1 MCLLIHH
8 HSLAEILEMRKL
20 SNDVIVVL
28 FTIIIKVRGTLL
40 AKNISY
46 SYVSNWTIS
55 PIMYRSRSLI
65 YLVVHPSPSL
75 FVHNLIVVFGCHF
88 SVVGTQLYQKI
99 CILNKIE
106 YYIYYLLITR
116 LSFFNYRVPFLVS
129 VIIYCSHFR
138 LFFFSVHYQLKNMI
152 K

>member
-1 MCLLIHH
+1 
-8 HSLAEILEMRKL
+8 
-20 SNDVIVVL
+20 
-28 FTIIIKVRGTLL
+28 
-40 AKNISY
+40 
-46 SYVSNWTIS
+46 
-55 PIMYRSRSLI
+55 MYRSRSLI

-138 LFFFSVHYQLKNMI
+138 LFFFQCTLSIEEHDKVMRRWASYLASSQVNRKVCPDLFSIIHFH
-152 K
+152 